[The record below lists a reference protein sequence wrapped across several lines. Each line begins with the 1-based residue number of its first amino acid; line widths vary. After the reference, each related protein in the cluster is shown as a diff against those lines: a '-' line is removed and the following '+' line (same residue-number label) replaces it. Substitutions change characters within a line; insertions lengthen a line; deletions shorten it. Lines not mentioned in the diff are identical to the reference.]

1 MTRLA
6 RLSYVAARFFP
17 ETPSSTS
24 GWRAADGPASN
35 PLEVTLGSIGT
46 FGLALVQIPGMEA
59 PDQTFTEWFVQMFK
73 DGGEL
78 MWPLAASAVWGLV
91 VIVVKLIDLTV
102 KGIRTNKVLR
112 EVDQLMAQRKIT
124 EAMAVARD
132 SNTPAGRILYA
143 ALERR
148 DEGTERV
155 MKAVENVGV
164 LEMAGLERG
173 LVSLATVSNVAPLL
187 GFLGTVMGMIEA
199 FAAIE
204 AAGEVE
210 ATLVAAGIK
219 VALIT
224 TAAGL
229 TIAIPINIAH
239 NYFVSKIDR
248 LVIDMEESAQK
259 MIDTLHAMEVGASA
273 VG

>member
-1 MTRLA
+1 M
-6 RLSYVAARFFP
+6 
-17 ETPSSTS
+17 
-24 GWRAADGPASN
+24 
-35 PLEVTLGSIGT
+35 GSIGT
-46 FGLALVQIPGMEA
+46 FGLALLQIPGLE
-59 PDQTFTEWFVQMFK
+59 PPHQTFTEWYVQFFK
-73 DGGEL
+73 EGGEL
-78 MWPLAASAVWGLV
+78 MWPLALCAVVGLI
-91 VIVVKLIDLTV
+91 VIVWKLIDLTS
-102 KGIRTNKVLR
+102 KGIRTSKVLR
-112 EVDQLMAQRKIT
+112 EVDDLMGKRKIT

-132 SNTPAGRILYA
+132 SNTPAGRILVA
-143 ALERR
+143 GLERR
-148 DEGTERV
+148 DEGTDRV
-155 MKAVENVGV
+155 LKAIENVGL

-173 LVSLATVSNVAPLL
+173 LVWLATCSNVAPLL

-229 TIAIPINIAH
+229 TIAIPVNIAH
-239 NYFVSKIDR
+239 NYVVSKIDQ

-259 MIDTLHAMEVGASA
+259 MIDTLHAMEVGTS
-273 VG
+273 VTG